1 MLFLTKYIIADID
14 NVMESNHSGIIIYH
28 NIYLNVRTLFSISNS
43 RLY

>member
-1 MLFLTKYIIADID
+1 MLFLTKCIIADID

-28 NIYLNVRTLFSISNS
+28 IYLNVRTLFSISNS